1 MSKILDLVN
10 KFNNGEWEEF
20 SNIFGDDIGR
30 FLFTVKRSGF
40 LDYLDLDSVSY
51 NDNSLVNEIMLY
63 RLNEDPSYINT
74 IVQNYLSDVEIR
86 ENGYYLRL
94 RDLTELSEF
103 FQDNRYSRNHND
115 REVVEGVLGEDW
127 WEPYSDTVHD
137 VYKDIVEELN
147 ERNMK
152 LLAERVLELV
162 GNQEL
167 SLDDYESELFR
178 DMSDDDGR
186 FIITESNVMSVVED
200 EDSMNSLFKGD
211 LSDLKS
217 QLYWLGDEAY
227 NQAYNDEVYSE
238 IFDELSTYFEGKH
251 DWVTTKR
258 GEKTVYTPYIKIRDI
273 KTEIENFL
281 NSFAGYS
288 DTLYDYGD
296 YSSMLRH
303 YMSDNDDFLRIS
315 VPDYPEH
322 RRITENINDGFPDRL
337 YY

>member
-10 KFNNGEWEEF
+10 KFNDGEWEEF

-30 FLFTVKRSGF
+30 FLFTVRRSGF
-40 LDYLDLDSVSY
+40 LDYLDLDSVNY
-51 NDNSLVNEIMLY
+51 NDDSLVNEIMLY

-86 ENGYYLRL
+86 DDGYYLRL

-103 FQDNRYSRNHND
+103 FEDNRYSRNYND
-115 REVVEGVLGEDW
+115 RKVVEGVLGEDW

-200 EDSMNSLFKGD
+200 EDSMNQLFNGD
-211 LSDLKS
+211 LNDLKN
-217 QLYWLGDEAY
+217 QLRWLGDEAY
-227 NQAYNDEVYSE
+227 NQAYTDEVYQE
-238 IFDELSTYFEGKH
+238 VFNQLSTYFEGRH
-251 DWVTTKR
+251 DWVTTKK
-258 GEKTVYTPYIKIRDI
+258 GEKTVYTPYIKIKDI
-273 KTEIENFL
+273 SNDVGYFLENFK
-281 NSFAGYS
+281 G
-288 DTLYDYGD
+288 G
-296 YSSMLRH
+296 
-303 YMSDNDDFLRIS
+303 SDNLYSFDSYTGMLTQWMYDRDEYLKIRI
-315 VPDYPEH
+315 PDYPDD
-322 RRITENINDGFPDRL
+322 RKVVENINDGFPDRL
-337 YY
+337 YG

>member
-1 MSKILDLVN
+1 MSKVLDLVN
-10 KFNNGEWEEF
+10 KFNNGEW
-20 SNIFGDDIGR
+20 DDISDVFGGD
-30 FLFTVKRSGF
+30 VKRFYSYVKRAGF
-40 LDYLDLDSVSY
+40 LNYFDLDSIHY
-51 NDNSLVNEIMLY
+51 EDERFVNELMLY
-63 RLNEDPSYINT
+63 RLQNDPSYLNE
-74 IVQNYLSDVEIR
+74 IVQGFLSDVEIR
-86 ENGYYLRL
+86 GDGYYLML
-94 RDLTELSEF
+94 SDLSELSDF
-103 FQDNRYSRNHND
+103 FKDNQYSREYND
-115 REVVEGVLGEDW
+115 RDIVKNVLDEDW

-167 SLDDYESELFR
+167 SLDDYKSELFR

-211 LSDLKS
+211 LNDLMNS
-217 QLYWLGDEAY
+217 FRWLGDEAY

-238 IFDELSTYFEGKH
+238 VFDELSTYFEGKH
-251 DWVTTKR
+251 SWVENKN
-258 GEKTVYTPYIKIRDI
+258 GLKTVYIPYIKIKNI
-273 KTEIENFL
+273 KSDIENFL
-281 NSFAGYS
+281 NSFAGYE
-288 DTLYDYGD
+288 DTLFEYGD

-303 YMSDNDDFLRIS
+303 YMGDSDDFLRIR
-315 VPDYPEH
+315 VPDYPDN
-322 RRITENINDGFPDRL
+322 RKVVENINDGLPDRL